1 MLRLVGIDW
10 AWTGHAVCVLDQTGT
25 TVRAVGIPLGR
36 RVPRPGRPAGPA
48 RRAGR
53 AAGGDPT
60 PDGGLRG
67 PAAGGRPPGDAG
79 PRRRDQGLAPGEVV
93 WGANSDAGNARVIAQ
108 YPRLRRHRLR
118 VPARLLAA
126 TPSAA
131 GRRGR
136 PGRAGP
142 PACRREQPAHRDLE
156 ASGQPQGRA
165 PDVQRQIALVFLA
178 RDPTLASA
186 AGLGERRMAAFG
198 RRHGY
203 RGRTPAAGAPGPA
216 PRRPAGLPGDAQVTA
231 RRDVVLALVGVL
243 RRSTGPSATW
253 TGRSSPHSASIRTP
267 RSLRPATIRSDQ
279 RRPDARLLGRPPR
292 RLPGPQAVAALA
304 GIVAVTK
311 VRQARRGVVSLG
323 VQQAPPQYHHDPRAQ
338 LPAGQPWAAKVY
350 PHAIARGPRPS
361 HPTRVL
367 A

>member
-93 WGANSDAGNARVIAQ
+93 WGANSDAGNATVIAQ

-126 TPSAA
+126 TRALRAA
-131 GRRGR
+131 VGARGVLVR
-136 PGRAGP
+136 QRVA
-142 PACRREQPAHRDLE
+142 
-156 ASGQPQGRA
+156 ASNQLTATWR
-165 PDVQRQIALVFLA
+165 L
-178 RDPTLASA
+178 LASRKA
-186 AGLGERRMAAFG
+186 V
-198 RRHGY
+198 
-203 RGRTPAAGAPGPA
+203 
-216 PRRPAGLPGDAQVTA
+216 LPTSNA
-231 RRDVVLALVGVL
+231 R
-243 RRSTGPSATW
+243 S
-253 TGRSSPHSASIRTP
+253 RSSSWRAIRP
-267 RSLRPATIRSDQ
+267 
-279 RRPDARLLGRPPR
+279 
-292 RLPGPQAVAALA
+292 
-304 GIVAVTK
+304 
-311 VRQARRGVVSLG
+311 
-323 VQQAPPQYHHDPRAQ
+323 
-338 LPAGQPWAAKVY
+338 
-350 PHAIARGPRPS
+350 
-361 HPTRVL
+361 
-367 A
+367 